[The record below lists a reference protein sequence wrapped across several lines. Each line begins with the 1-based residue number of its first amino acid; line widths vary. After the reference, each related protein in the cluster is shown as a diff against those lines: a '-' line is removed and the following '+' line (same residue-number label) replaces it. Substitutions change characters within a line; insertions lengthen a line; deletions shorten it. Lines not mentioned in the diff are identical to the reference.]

1 MNCKYRPGQ
10 TVVVK
15 NVKNPSAVGYLGTS
29 HTVCD
34 YIKTPNLIKYS
45 KDGEPIYLCRSENG
59 NYTWFHESEFT
70 ELSLTDKEKELICKA
85 ALDIATGNYLLC
97 KRTEEELRML
107 KEVNKAIYTPE
118 EKRTERQKDIY
129 EEYLCCTDY
138 NYAKSKGRA

>member
-34 YIKTPNLIKYS
+34 YIKTPNLIRYS

-70 ELSLTDKEKELICKA
+70 ELPLTDKEKELICKA

-97 KRTEEELRML
+97 KRTDEELRML

-118 EKRTERQKDIY
+118 EKRTQRQKDIY

-138 NYAKSKGRA
+138 HYAKSKGRA